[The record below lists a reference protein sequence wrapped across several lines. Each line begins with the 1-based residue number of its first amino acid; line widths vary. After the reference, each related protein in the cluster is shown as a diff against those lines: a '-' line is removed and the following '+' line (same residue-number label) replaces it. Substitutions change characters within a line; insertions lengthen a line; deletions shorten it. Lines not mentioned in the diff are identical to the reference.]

1 MSQASQ
7 GGESLTGRRHFQGGR
22 LQPYQEQGLTH
33 CDRSECGLVEQ
44 EGEAKQQEQEQEQEG
59 EAKQDQLRQSRVPP
73 SSSRTLSSSPTMSVG
88 LEKIIV
94 ELFLLLS

>member
-1 MSQASQ
+1 MTS
-7 GGESLTGRRHFQGGR
+7 RRHFQGGR

-44 EGEAKQQEQEQEQEG
+44 EGEAR
-59 EAKQDQLRQSRVPP
+59 QDQLRQSRVPP